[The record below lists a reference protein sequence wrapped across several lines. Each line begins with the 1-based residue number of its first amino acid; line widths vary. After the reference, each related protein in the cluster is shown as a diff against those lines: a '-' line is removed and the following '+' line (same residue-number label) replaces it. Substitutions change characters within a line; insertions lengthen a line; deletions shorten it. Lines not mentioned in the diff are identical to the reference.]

1 MENLENTDNVAK
13 RNIKDSVFT
22 DIFKDPKNLFQLYK
36 SLHPEDNSIKIEDLS
51 LVTINNILTDGLY
64 NDLGF
69 MAGETLLIL
78 IEAQSTW
85 SVNIIIRILE
95 YLVHTYNQYFTEK
108 GIDLYTSTKA
118 KLPKPELYVIYTGD
132 RKTRPDQTLSHS
144 RKNFL

>member
-95 YLVHTYNQYFTEK
+95 YLVHTYNQY
-108 GIDLYTSTKA
+108 
-118 KLPKPELYVIYTGD
+118 LPKKG
-132 RKTRPDQTLSHS
+132 
-144 RKNFL
+144 